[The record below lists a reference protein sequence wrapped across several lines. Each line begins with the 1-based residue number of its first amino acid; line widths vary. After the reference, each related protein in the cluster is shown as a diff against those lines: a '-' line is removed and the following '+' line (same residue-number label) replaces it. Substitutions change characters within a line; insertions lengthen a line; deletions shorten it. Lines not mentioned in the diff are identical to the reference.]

1 MWNLTQAAKN
11 IQGSVIG
18 KDVMFTGV
26 ATDSRSLCTGDLFVA
41 LSGTRFDGH
50 DYIEQAKARGAVAAM
65 VSKAMPNID
74 LPLLLVEDCYLG
86 LGRLARAWRGQFS
99 VQVVAITGSNGKTTV
114 KEMLAEILRQHV
126 TEAAV
131 LATRGNLN
139 NNIGMPLT
147 LLRLREPHRYA
158 VLEMGMNHPGE
169 IAYLTRIAQPHVALV
184 NNAQSAHLAGLGTV
198 EAVARAKAEIFE
210 GLSADG
216 WAVINADD
224 KNATLMRQLSKGH
237 QTLLFGLDNAAE
249 VSARYQLGVGASEMH
264 INTPHGE
271 LDTSLQVP
279 GMHNVRNALAAAAAA
294 IALNI
299 PLAAIAAG
307 LAAFKGVP
315 GRLQRRSGRHGATII
330 DDTYNA
336 NPDSVRAAIAVLAAA
351 SGKKILVLG
360 DMGELGENAIAMHAE
375 LGTYAK
381 QLGVDRLLT
390 LGELSANAVQSF
402 GEGGMHFE
410 RIEELLAEVENLL
423 DSDVTLLVKGSR
435 FMQMERIIKSF
446 ET

>member
-1 MWNLTQAAKN
+1 MWNLSQAAKN

-50 DYIEQAKARGAVAAM
+50 DYIEQARSRGAVAAM

-147 LLRLREPHRYA
+147 LLRLRDTHYYA

-198 EAVARAKAEIFE
+198 ESVARAKSEIFE

-237 QTLLFGLDNAAE
+237 QTLLFGLDNAAQ
-249 VSARYQLGVGASEMH
+249 VSARYQLGVGGSEMH

-271 LDTSLQVP
+271 FDTSLHVP

-294 IALNI
+294 IALNV

-315 GRLQRRSGRHGATII
+315 GRLQRRSARRGATII

-336 NPDSVRAAIAVLAAA
+336 NPDSVRAAVAVLAAA
-351 SGKKILVLG
+351 SGKRILVLG

-381 QLGVDRLLT
+381 QLGVQRLLT
-390 LGELSANAVQSF
+390 LGQLSAYTAQSF

>member
-50 DYIEQAKARGAVAAM
+50 NYIEQAKARGAVAAM

-74 LPLLLVEDCYLG
+74 FPLLLVEDCYLG
-86 LGRLARAWRGQFS
+86 LGRLARAWRAQFS

-147 LLRLREPHRYA
+147 LLRLRAPHRYA

-210 GLSADG
+210 GLSAEG
-216 WAVINADD
+216 WALINADD

-271 LDTSLQVP
+271 LKTSLQVP

-381 QLGVDRLLT
+381 QLGVHRLLT

>member
-1 MWNLTQAAKN
+1 MWNLSQAANN

-18 KDVMFTGV
+18 NDVMFTGV
-26 ATDSRSLCTGDLFVA
+26 ASDSRSLCTGDLFVA

-50 DYIEQAKARGAVAAM
+50 DYIEQARSRGAVAAM

-74 LPLLLVEDCYLG
+74 LPLLLVEDCYRG
-86 LGRLARAWRGQFS
+86 LGRLAHAWRGQFS
-99 VQVVAITGSNGKTTV
+99 AQVVAITGSNGKTTV
-114 KEMLAEILRQHV
+114 KEMLAEILRQQV

-147 LLRLREPHRYA
+147 LLRLRDTHRYA

-198 EAVARAKAEIFE
+198 EAVARAKSEIFE

-224 KNATLMRQLSKGH
+224 KNATLMRQLGKGH
-237 QTLLFGLDNAAE
+237 QTLLFGLDNDAQ
-249 VSARYQLGVGASEMH
+249 VSARYQLGVSGSEMH
-264 INTPHGE
+264 VITPHGE
-271 LDTSLQVP
+271 LDTSLHIP

-294 IALNI
+294 VALNI

-336 NPDSVRAAIAVLAAA
+336 NPDSARAAVAVLAAA

-360 DMGELGENAIAMHAE
+360 DMGELGENAVAMHAE
-375 LGTYAK
+375 LGAYAK
-381 QLGVDRLLT
+381 QLGVDHLLT
-390 LGELSANAVQSF
+390 LGQLSAHTAQSF
-402 GEGGMHFE
+402 GEGGRHFE
-410 RIEELLAEVENLL
+410 RIEELLVAIENLL